1 MHWRG
6 FGAQRVERRCEAYRD
21 TWRDGRDTGSARGK
35 RRTQPRRGEGEG
47 GRQRG
52 RSRGGR
58 RAHVIRAA
66 RICQSQKKE
75 AVGSHSAQCRSPP
88 CLPPRCA
95 GAISLAARAQC
106 HGSGCRAHIVRC
118 RAAVLVLAG
127 PMHIMSV
134 GHTHRKEPCSHK
146 RCVGPPLAPPRA
158 RSPPHHLSPPPEPS
172 LPLRCHASSCQALH
186 HVSLLPTQSLSH
198 SNPQSGFRHFSVSF
212 SSFGFISFTLRTLLA
227 WPHPPLLRICF
238 TQNIFKAGSL
248 YTLPSSCAEKRSGW
262 ITYVRGLV
270 RARNE
275 RTHKTSLAHVE
286 RSPCKPSQE
295 AGKDPTWQRVFPIHN
310 HGDGNKEKER
320 E

>member
-52 RSRGGR
+52 RRRGGR

-66 RICQSQKKE
+66 RMCQSQKKE

-118 RAAVLVLAG
+118 RVAVLVLAG

-134 GHTHRKEPCSHK
+134 GHTSEARKRGLLVSRHPSSSS
-146 RCVGPPLAPPRA
+146 ARA
-158 RSPPHHLSPPPEPS
+158 
-172 LPLRCHASSCQALH
+172 
-186 HVSLLPTQSLSH
+186 
-198 SNPQSGFRHFSVSF
+198 
-212 SSFGFISFTLRTLLA
+212 
-227 WPHPPLLRICF
+227 PHPPPNATTDATSPSRRTQLLR
-238 TQNIFKAGSL
+238 S
-248 YTLPSSCAEKRSGW
+248 PSP
-262 ITYVRGLV
+262 YPL
-270 RARNE
+270 
-275 RTHKTSLAHVE
+275 HV
-286 RSPCKPSQE
+286 
-295 AGKDPTWQRVFPIHN
+295 
-310 HGDGNKEKER
+310 
-320 E
+320 